1 MQLMSVLMYTEGE
14 QVLLA
19 LLYQP
24 PVANQEEIRLFIEEL
39 SDQLKDLHIDEYNTI
54 VLADFNLDQMHDPYI
69 DLFSNILA
77 LLCPVFKL
85 SWTYLWKNIGS

>member
-54 VLADFNLDQMHDPYI
+54 VLADFNLDQMHNPYI
-69 DLFSNILA
+69 DLFSNILTCFA
-77 LLCPVFKL
+77 LPSVQIILDI
-85 SWTYLWKNIGS
+85 SMEEY